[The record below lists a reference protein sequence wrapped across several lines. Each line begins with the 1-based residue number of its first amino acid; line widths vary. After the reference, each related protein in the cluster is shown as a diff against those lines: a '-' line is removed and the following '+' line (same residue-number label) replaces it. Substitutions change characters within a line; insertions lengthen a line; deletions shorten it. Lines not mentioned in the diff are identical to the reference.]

1 MLLAVGS
8 SSAQRSAA
16 DEVEAL
22 VEELSL
28 LEGAEVA
35 NVGPMMMKVARVAAK
50 KNQDMT
56 DAKRSLFNNTKRMTI
71 VELSESPIAAKS
83 AFKSRM
89 EGFDVDGFSKT
100 DGVSGLKA
108 LLFYHTLGGR
118 ADFIVMALFEEKN
131 TSLTVFEGDFE
142 EAFARTFL
150 STNVKK
156 QEQPI
161 N

>member
-1 MLLAVGS
+1 MLLVVGS
-8 SSAQRSAA
+8 SSAQTSA
-16 DEVEAL
+16 DGVEAL
-22 VEELSL
+22 VGELSQ

-35 NVGPMMMKVARVAAK
+35 SVGPVMMKVARAAAR

-56 DAKRSLFNNTKRMTI
+56 DAERSLFNNTKRMTV

-89 EGFDVDGFSKT
+89 EGFDVDGFLKAGS
-100 DGVSGLKA
+100 VSGLKA
-108 LLFYHTLGGR
+108 MLFYHTLDGR
-118 ADFIVMALFEEKN
+118 VDFIVMALFEETN

-156 QEQPI
+156 QEQPV